1 LNDPNDPMSRTD
13 DWDKDIRDP
22 VSFDPTL
29 TVARFVSATDETH
42 TIGTLVNWADH
53 PEVAHFSEADPA
65 TITAHYPHWLRESG
79 GAGRD
84 HGAEQ
89 VRGDEPRGPR
99 RR

>member
-1 LNDPNDPMSRTD
+1 MSRTD

-53 PEVAHFSEADPA
+53 PEVAHFSEADSGDDHRALSA
-65 TITAHYPHWLRESG
+65 TGCASRWSR
-79 GAGRD
+79 A
-84 HGAEQ
+84 
-89 VRGDEPRGPR
+89 
-99 RR
+99 